1 MFKNKLNNYIISEIL
16 KSYALVL
23 ISFSL
28 LIWIAQA
35 AKNLNLITESGLS
48 IKTYCYF
55 ILLIFP
61 KILSQLMIISFLI
74 GTFLTIIRLLDTK
87 EIEIYWLAGIS
98 KLNIAFTIIK
108 ISFFPTVLA
117 LFFYVYLVPH
127 ANFKSREILANSEFS
142 MTNSLVKK
150 NNFNS
155 PLKKL
160 TIFVNK
166 NDNKGNLEKVYIF
179 EELKTIIA
187 KKGRVVNIN
196 DNNYLELIDGFIHE
210 KNQQQNITVVKF
222 EKTIFDFT
230 KYQTEITKNTKLQE
244 QRTSWLINEYRNNK
258 KNFKKNKKKY
268 NNLKKTN
275 QNILEEIHKRIVKPL
290 FIPFVAFLCCFL
302 LYTNNEKINLTRLK
316 IFIFS
321 LSTLLI
327 IFIEILV
334 GISSK
339 NYALQT
345 FFYILPLIGTTLT
358 FYLLKNFLKK
368 EPIYR

>member
-1 MFKNKLNNYIISEIL
+1 MFKNKLNNYIVSEIL

-74 GTFLTIIRLLDTK
+74 GTFLTILKLIDTK
-87 EIEIYWLAGIS
+87 EIEIYWLAGIG
-98 KLNIAFTIIK
+98 KLNISFIIFK
-108 ISFFPTVLA
+108 VSFFPTVLA
-117 LFFYVYLVPH
+117 MLFYIYLVPYT
-127 ANFKSREILANSEFS
+127 NFKSREILANSEFS
-142 MTNSLVKK
+142 IINSLVKK

-160 TIFVNK
+160 TVFVNK
-166 NDNKGNLEKVYIF
+166 NDNKGNLEKIYIF
-179 EELKTIIA
+179 EEFKTIIA
-187 KKGRVVNIN
+187 KKGRVININ
-196 DNNYLELIDGFIHE
+196 DNNYLELIDGFIHD
-210 KNQQQNITVVKF
+210 KNQEQNIKVVKF

-230 KYQTEITKNTKLQE
+230 KYQTEITKYTKLAE
-244 QRTSWLINEYRNNK
+244 QSTLWLLKKYRNDKQKDN
-258 KNFKKNKKKY
+258 
-268 NNLKKTN
+268 
-275 QNILEEIHKRIVKPL
+275 NILEEIHKRIFKPL
-290 FIPFVAFLCCFL
+290 FIPLIAFLCCFL
-302 LYTNNEKINLTRLK
+302 LYTNNEKINLVRLK

-321 LSTLLI
+321 LSTILI
-327 IFIEILV
+327 ISIEILINLSV
-334 GISSK
+334 K
-339 NYALQT
+339 NHVFQNI
-345 FFYILPLIGTTLT
+345 FYMLPLIGSVLI

-368 EPIYR
+368 EPIYK